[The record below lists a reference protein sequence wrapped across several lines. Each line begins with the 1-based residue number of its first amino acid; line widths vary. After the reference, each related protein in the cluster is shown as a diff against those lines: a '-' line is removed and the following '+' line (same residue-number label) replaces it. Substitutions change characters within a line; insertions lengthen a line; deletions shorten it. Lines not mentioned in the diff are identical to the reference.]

1 MTAYDLA
8 DDNGHEDVKKL
19 LIDAGAR
26 PQAVFDTVNPARLAT
41 VNPARLAEGT
51 PVSGQY
57 QSGSWYSARIAA
69 RNEDGSYDVAWED
82 GDPLDTTG
90 KTAPMLRIK
99 LAQLEEQHRALLAAG
114 DPVDGLYKKRKWYPA
129 KIAKIDA
136 ATIELEWDDG
146 DTEDASKKSNE
157 VRIALNRVLQKM
169 S

>member
-26 PQAVFDTVNPARLAT
+26 PQPVFDT

-114 DPVDGLYKKRKWYPA
+114 DPVDGLYKKTKWYPA

-136 ATIELEWDDG
+136 ATIELAWDDG
-146 DTEDASKKSNE
+146 DTEDTSKRGDE